1 MLLKVKALQLI
12 AGRPIAIIH
21 EDTAKWLN
29 LHVGERVRIK
39 RYDKK
44 QEIVAPIDIAGSGT
58 LLDREEIALSQEIVQ
73 ELKLRNK
80 EIVDINPALRPLSV
94 DYIKKKLH
102 GEALTFTEIF
112 TIVSDIVNNKL
123 TEAEVA
129 YFVSGVYLNGMN
141 FEEITSLT
149 KSMVKTGH
157 QLNFH
162 KKIVID
168 KHSIGGVEGNRTTPI
183 VVSIIGAAID
193 ELGLNA
199 IFPKTSS
206 RAITSAAGTADVIET
221 IAKVEFS
228 IDEIK
233 NIVNKT
239 NACLVWGGSL
249 GLAPADDKIIQ
260 VERLL
265 FLDPEAQLI
274 ASILSKK
281 LAVNATHVLL
291 DISYGKGAKM
301 PNIVAAK
308 KLKEKFEK
316 VATNLGL
323 ALRVTLTDGSQPVGN
338 GIGPALEMQDII
350 KVLRQDPSRP
360 LDLENRALYLASE
373 LLSFVLNISKE
384 EASKTCKAIL
394 ESAKAFNKFEQIITA
409 QKGSLSK
416 LEEKLALGK
425 FKCDIFS
432 ERPGTITEISN
443 KKMSKIA
450 RMAGSPADNGAGI
463 FLYKH
468 VGEPVK
474 KDEKLFTIFAETKE
488 KLSYAK
494 KIADRIKP
502 VLVK

>member
-1 MLLKVKALQLI
+1 MLLKVKALHLI

-44 QEIVAPIDIAGSGT
+44 EEIVAPIDIAGGGT
-58 LLDREEIALSQEIVQ
+58 ILDREEIALSQEITQ
-73 ELKLRNK
+73 ELNLRSK
-80 EIVDINPALRPLSV
+80 EIVDINPALRPLSI
-94 DYIKKKLH
+94 DYIKKKLR
-102 GEALTFTEIF
+102 GEPLTFTEIF
-112 TIVSDIVNNKL
+112 SIVSDIVNNKL

-129 YFVSGVYLNGMN
+129 YFVSGMYLKGMN
-141 FEEITSLT
+141 LDEITSLT

-157 QLNFH
+157 QLDFH
-162 KKIVID
+162 KKMVID

-183 VVSIIGAAID
+183 VVSIIAAAID
-193 ELGLNA
+193 ELRLNA
-199 IFPKTSS
+199 IIPKTSS

-233 NIVNKT
+233 NIINKT

-265 FLDPEAQLI
+265 SLDPEAQLI

-301 PNIVAAK
+301 PNIAAAK

-316 VATNLGL
+316 VAANLNL
-323 ALRVTLTDGSQPVGN
+323 ALRVTLTDGSQPIGN

-350 KVLRQDPSRP
+350 KVLRQDANRP
-360 LDLENRALYLASE
+360 RDLEARALYLASE
-373 LLSFVLNISKE
+373 LLSFVLNVSKE
-384 EASKTCKAIL
+384 EASKRCSEIL
-394 ESAKAFNKFEQIITA
+394 GSGRAFSKFENIIAA
-409 QKGSLSK
+409 QKGSLSR
-416 LEEKLALGK
+416 LDEKLALGK
-425 FKCDIFS
+425 FKVDILAGANGPIS
-432 ERPGTITEISN
+432 EISN
-443 KKMSKIA
+443 KRMSKVA

-468 VGEPVK
+468 INEQVK
-474 KDEKLFTIFAETKE
+474 KNEKLFTIYAETKE
-488 KLSYAK
+488 KLAYAK
-494 KIADRIKP
+494 RIAERIKP
-502 VLVK
+502 VVVR